1 MKFTFTRLCN
11 LFIIL
16 TISFGSFSASSDP
29 VYKKHEL
36 EELFTALSKTT
47 QEPQAKHIESI
58 IWSIWLTSEDEQVNA
73 IMEKLS
79 QARFKQD
86 YETALEYSSQ
96 IIELKPDYAEGW
108 NQRATMEFLLGN
120 YDKSLA
126 DIIETLKREPR
137 HFGALSGRAFIL
149 LKQNKTRQAIE
160 TINHALKIHPFLGLR
175 HVIPNT
181 QKSEVL

>member
-1 MKFTFTRLCN
+1 MGFGCFAYADPIYKQHEPDD
-11 LFIIL
+11 LF
-16 TISFGSFSASSDP
+16 
-29 VYKKHEL
+29 V
-36 EELFTALSKTT
+36 ALSKTT
-47 QEPQAKHIESI
+47 QEYQAKQIERL
-58 IWSIWLTSEDEQVNA
+58 IWSSWLTSEDEQVNA

-79 QARFKQD
+79 QARSEQD
-86 YETALEYSSQ
+86 YEAALDYSNQ

-126 DIIETLKREPR
+126 DIVETLKREPR

-160 TINHALKIHPFLGLR
+160 TINHALRIHPFLNLR
-175 HVIPNT
+175 HLIPNIK
-181 QKSEVL
+181 KSEAL

>member
-1 MKFTFTRLCN
+1 MKVRLTGFCKFFF
-11 LFIIL
+11 LL
-16 TISFGSFSASSDP
+16 MMGFGSFSVIADP
-29 VYKKHEL
+29 VYKQHEL
-36 EELFTALSKTT
+36 EDLFAALSKTT
-47 QEPQAKHIESI
+47 QEPQAKQIEGL

-86 YETALEYSSQ
+86 YETALKYSSQ

-126 DIIETLKREPR
+126 DIVETLKREPR

-181 QKSEVL
+181 QKSEAL